1 MQGHG
6 FPPAAEAGRMAPET
20 SMAIIPVAR
29 VKVERAGRVLLD
41 GSPVTLAALKKA
53 LPGLKKRKARIRY
66 YREGARTEA
75 TKQALA
81 VFELVMDSGL
91 PVELCDDEAQFQGDR
106 LGLPKEEKP
115 DDDSWWG

>member
-1 MQGHG
+1 
-6 FPPAAEAGRMAPET
+6 
-20 SMAIIPVAR
+20 MAILPVTR
-29 VKVERAGRVLLD
+29 VKVERSGKVLLD

-66 YREGARTEA
+66 YREGARSEA
-75 TKQALA
+75 SRQALA

-91 PVELCDDEAQFQGDR
+91 PVELCDDEAQFRGDS

-115 DDDSWWG
+115 DDDAWWG

>member
-1 MQGHG
+1 
-6 FPPAAEAGRMAPET
+6 MAPET

-53 LPGLKKRKARIRY
+53 LPGLKKKKARIRY
-66 YREGARTEA
+66 YREGARSEA

-115 DDDSWWG
+115 DDDAWWG